1 MSVVP
6 GATAVAKPV
15 LAPIVAAAV
24 LLEAQVPMVVRSSV
38 APPEGN
44 VPVSLYCCVVG
55 DELLPRGMAV
65 LPGEIAR
72 FVVLAAVTVKFEV
85 APGVPAAMAVIVV
98 VPALIALATPPTEMV
113 ATAVFEELQVTR
125 DVPSLMLP
133 SL

>member
-6 GATAVAKPV
+6 GATAVATP
-15 LAPIVAAAV
+15 LASIVATAV
-24 LLEAQVPMVVRSSV
+24 LLEAQVAVVVRSSV
-38 APPEGN
+38 PPADPN
-44 VPVSLYCCVVG
+44 VPVSVYCRVVG
-55 DELLPRGMAV
+55 AELLPRGMAV
-65 LPGEIAR
+65 LFGEIAR
-72 FVVLAAVTVKFEV
+72 FVALAAVTVKFEV

-125 DVPSLMLP
+125 EVPSLMLP

>member
-6 GATAVAKPV
+6 RATAVAKPV
-15 LAPIVAAAV
+15 LAPIVATAV
-24 LLEAQVPMVVRSSV
+24 LLEAQVAVVVRSSV
-38 APPEGN
+38 PPPEPN
-44 VPVSLYCCVVG
+44 VAVSMYCCVEG

-72 FVVLAAVTVKFEV
+72 FVWLAAITVKFEV
-85 APGVPAAMAVIVV
+85 APGVPAAIAVIVV
-98 VPALIALATPPTEMV
+98 VPGLIALATPPTEMV

-125 DVPSLMLP
+125 EVPSLMLP

>member
-24 LLEAQVPMVVRSSV
+24 LLEAQAPTVVRSSV
-38 APPEGN
+38 PAPEGN
-44 VPVSLYCCVVG
+44 VPVSLYCSVAGV
-55 DELLPRGMAV
+55 ELLPRGMAV

-72 FVVLAAVTVKFEV
+72 FVVLAAVTLKFEV

-125 DVPSLMLP
+125 EVPSLMLP

>member
-6 GATAVAKPV
+6 WATAVAKPV
-15 LAPIVAAAV
+15 LAPIVATAV
-24 LLEAQVPMVVRSSV
+24 LLEAQVAAVVRSSMP
-38 APPEGN
+38 PPEPN

-55 DELLPRGMAV
+55 AELLPRGMAV

-98 VPALIALATPPTEMV
+98 VPGLIALATPPTVMV
-113 ATAVFEELQVTR
+113 ATAVFEEFQVTR
-125 DVPSLMLP
+125 EVPSLMLP

>member
-38 APPEGN
+38 PPPEGN
-44 VPVSLYCCVVG
+44 VPVSLYCRVVG
-55 DELLPRGMAV
+55 AELLPRGMAV

-72 FVVLAAVTVKFEV
+72 FAALAAVTVKFEV
-85 APGVPAAMAVIVV
+85 APGVPAAIAVIVV
-98 VPALIALATPPTEMV
+98 TPGETAVATPPAEIV
-113 ATAVFEELQVTR
+113 ATAVLEEAHVTR
-125 DVPSLMLP
+125 EVPSLMLP

>member
-15 LAPIVAAAV
+15 LAPIVATVA
-24 LLEAQVPMVVRSSV
+24 LLEAQVAAVVRSSV
-38 APPEGN
+38 PPPEGK

-98 VPALIALATPPTEMV
+98 VPGLTALATPPAEIV

-125 DVPSLMLP
+125 EVPSLMLP